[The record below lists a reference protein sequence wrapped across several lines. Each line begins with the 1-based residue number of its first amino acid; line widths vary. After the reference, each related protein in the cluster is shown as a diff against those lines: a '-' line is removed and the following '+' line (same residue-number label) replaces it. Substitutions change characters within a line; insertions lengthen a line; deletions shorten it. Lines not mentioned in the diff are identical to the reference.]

1 MTVPPCPAAIVGFTL
16 FRLSM
21 STGSASLIDA
31 SASGDGPGDGSV
43 RVIAAFKIAEALLF
57 GAAAV
62 AALNLLRP
70 EVAAQLQ
77 DWLGDLP
84 YNAQQHLTRRALTWL
99 IGMPRGHT
107 VTLATGA
114 FVYSLLFA
122 VEGIGLWLRRQ
133 WAEWLTAVATASF
146 VPIELWELVH
156 RPSTIKALIVAI
168 NLAVV
173 AYLVHHLRQRRG
185 LAPPPAAAP

>member
-1 MTVPPCPAAIVGFTL
+1 VPPCPAAIVGFTL
-16 FRLSM
+16 SCLSM
-21 STGSASLIDA
+21 STASASLIGA
-31 SASGDGPGDGSV
+31 SASGDGPGDRSV

-62 AALNLLRP
+62 ATLNLLRP

-122 VEGIGLWLRRQ
+122 VEGVGLWLRRR

-156 RPSTIKALIVAI
+156 RPSAIKALIVAI

-173 AYLVHHLRQRRG
+173 AYLVHHLRQRTG
-185 LAPPPAAAP
+185 MAPPPVAGP